1 MALREGNERQP
12 KHPVP
17 SMVPPE
23 GGTAYFVRDGDT
35 WDLVAHNYHLDAKEL
50 IRYNFKTT
58 DPKEVNWY
66 LHWYVGCKL
75 PDLPQYNWTFSS
87 GIKGGMGYWKKG
99 VIYLPPGANLDCPIG
114 EICFSKEEGDE
125 IFVHYV
131 TMRVPTADDRKQG
144 QEFLN
149 QILEAARERA
159 RRLAS
164 VDPNVLDD
172 ISDAVG
178 FINNL
183 VDVADGLG
191 IALGTFGEVVGV
203 VGIPFAAYDM
213 LREIG
218 AAAVAGDLANLRR
231 RYYRAL
237 TEGIAAAL
245 YPPFDRSGNLPAK
258 PFDRYVYGVGYLL
271 IQKTPRRQRFQLMVA
286 LIETYYFRRSRTQP
300 HPRTAQDYAALATG
314 DNLYESLW
322 DAFNQNEYLIR

>member
-35 WDLVAHNYHLDAKEL
+35 WELVAHNYHLDAKEL

-131 TMRVPTADDRKQG
+131 TMRVPTADNRKQG
-144 QEFLN
+144 
-149 QILEAARERA
+149 
-159 RRLAS
+159 RRFPSRRCGRLR
-164 VDPNVLDD
+164 PLQP
-172 ISDAVG
+172 
-178 FINNL
+178 L
-183 VDVADGLG
+183 CPLG
-191 IALGTFGEVVGV
+191 CWK
-203 VGIPFAAYDM
+203 
-213 LREIG
+213 
-218 AAAVAGDLANLRR
+218 
-231 RYYRAL
+231 
-237 TEGIAAAL
+237 
-245 YPPFDRSGNLPAK
+245 RSC
-258 PFDRYVYGVGYLL
+258 
-271 IQKTPRRQRFQLMVA
+271 
-286 LIETYYFRRSRTQP
+286 RRSASRCK
-300 HPRTAQDYAALATG
+300 
-314 DNLYESLW
+314 ESR
-322 DAFNQNEYLIR
+322 AVSC